1 MSATAHSDQSYTEKR
16 DALTRYFDSTALDA
30 WKRFATDAP
39 MSRVRSIVRDG
50 RTEMHGALLSRFPT
64 DLTGWRILDAGCGG
78 GALALDL
85 AKRGAAVHGMD
96 LSAQIIE
103 LAKRQ
108 AAEAGLAGQVTFEAG
123 DALAADRGVFDAVV
137 SMDCLIHYSRDQVVG
152 IIAGLAKRT
161 TRQISFSVAP
171 ATPLLM
177 AKHRLGNLFPKS
189 DRAPSIQPV
198 KLGRLRKAMSSQV
211 GLENWQFQAC
221 HKVAKPFYIS
231 QVVEVKHV

>member
-1 MSATAHSDQSYTEKR
+1 MTITAHTDQSYTEKR

-50 RTEMHGALLSRFPT
+50 RAEMHAALLARFPAN
-64 DLTGWRILDAGCGG
+64 LTGWRILDAGCGG

-85 AKRGAAVHGMD
+85 ARRGATVHGMD

-103 LAKRQ
+103 LANEQ
-108 AAEAGLAGQVTFEAG
+108 AAEAGLSDKATFEAG
-123 DALAADRGVFDAVV
+123 DALAADCGVFDAVV
-137 SMDCLIHYSRDQVVG
+137 SMDCLIHYSRAQVVN
-152 IIAGLAKRT
+152 IVNNLDSRT

-171 ATPLLM
+171 ATPLLL
-177 AKHRLGNLFPKS
+177 AKHRLGNLFPKA
-189 DRAPSIQPV
+189 DRAPTIQPV
-198 KLGRLRKAMSSQV
+198 RLGQLAKDLQALD
-211 GLENWQFQAC
+211 GWTFEAC

-231 QVVEVKHV
+231 QVVEVRHV